1 MVEFQRIGY
10 KSDLVIKRSLLVSKF
25 LTKNSYTIPHCR
37 HISIMFPLYE
47 SLGILKTKSIMI
59 MINFLEQ
66 LTGVRGIIERANLI
80 VGSGLWVQG
89 QVNLSSFRLMTF
101 LVFFNEIFIV
111 DPQIRFATRR
121 PILRIIRKNYV
132 KLLVYNI
139 DFFFETFTRRLL
151 PQNKFFWLEF
161 NFYYDDKTLLNS
173 VIPISFYTQF
183 FFSHNFF
190 EWQDF

>member
-10 KSDLVIKRSLLVSKF
+10 KSELIIKRSLLVSKF
-25 LTKNSYTIPHCR
+25 LTRNSYTIPSCR
-37 HISIMFPLYE
+37 HISVMFPLYE
-47 SLGILKTKSIMI
+47 SLGILKSKSIMI
-59 MINFLEQ
+59 MVNFLEQ
-66 LTGVRGIIERANLI
+66 LTGVRGLVERANLI

-101 LVFFNEIFIV
+101 LVSFNEIFIV
-111 DPQIRFATRR
+111 DPQVRFSTRP
-121 PILRIIRKNYV
+121 PILRILRKNYV

-151 PQNKFFWLEF
+151 PQNNFFWLEF
-161 NFYYDDKTLLNS
+161 NFYYDDKTLDL

-183 FFSHNFF
+183 FFSHNFS